1 MPKELSNREIITEK
15 IVRYMDGLPE
25 PKSLPREIRVEIRF
39 EEATETHCISLATEA
54 DVKNSTTES
63 AEEIAKMYN
72 EICKD
77 LPKVRAL
84 TPARKTALRVRL
96 RKYNKVDFE
105 VLFIKAQESDFL
117 CGRNN
122 RTWTANFDWL
132 LNESNIAK
140 VLEGNYD
147 NREKS
152 KTTRAGTHSATSFD
166 VAAAFEKSMNRTY
179 GG

>member
-1 MPKELSNREIITEK
+1 MAKELSNREIITEK

-25 PKSLPREIRVEIRF
+25 PKTLPREIRVEIRF
-39 EEATETHCISLATEA
+39 EEATESHCISLATEA
-54 DVKNSTTES
+54 ETKNSVAES
-63 AEEIAKMYN
+63 AADIVKMYN

-84 TPARKTALRVRL
+84 TPARKNALRVRL
-96 RKYNKVDFE
+96 KKYNKTDFE
-105 VLFIKAQESDFL
+105 VLFKKAQESDFL
-117 CGRNN
+117 CGRND

-132 LNESNIAK
+132 MNESNMAK

-147 NREKS
+147 NRDKC
-152 KTTRAGTHSATSFD
+152 KTTKAGTHSATSFD
-166 VAAAFEKSMNRTY
+166 VAAAFEKSINRTY